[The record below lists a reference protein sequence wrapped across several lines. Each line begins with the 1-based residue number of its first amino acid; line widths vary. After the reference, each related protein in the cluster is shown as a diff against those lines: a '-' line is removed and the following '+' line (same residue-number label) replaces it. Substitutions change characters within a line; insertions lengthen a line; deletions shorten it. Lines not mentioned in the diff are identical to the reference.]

1 MEAIERDLTSLGN
14 DPKFKKLINL
24 VTDETKDQQVHIDD
38 IYTKGWDCR
47 GPWNLIVDRIRA
59 DFEDTEA
66 MKDKIE
72 VLQKKV
78 EDQAKLMILLKREK
92 EELNVIRSSL
102 EARLSDALTKAES
115 VPQLEIEKKRL
126 LDKE

>member
-1 MEAIERDLTSLGN
+1 LN
-14 DPKFKKLINL
+14 NL

-47 GPWNLIVDRIRA
+47 GPWNLIVDRIRS
-59 DFEDTEA
+59 DLEDTEA

-72 VLQKKV
+72 ALQKKV
-78 EDQAKLMILLKREK
+78 EDQARHQILLKREK
-92 EELNVIRSSL
+92 DDLVNVKGNL
-102 EARLSDALTKAES
+102 ETRLGEAQTKAEA

-126 LDKE
+126 QDKD

>member
-1 MEAIERDLTSLGN
+1 LEAIERDLTSLGN

-92 EELNVIRSSL
+92 EELTVIRSSL

>member
-1 MEAIERDLTSLGN
+1 MGTDNRLESKYKVISEELWLNPSSKNDREWLSVIEAIERDLTSLGN

-59 DFEDTEA
+59 DFENIEV

-72 VLQKKV
+72 
-78 EDQAKLMILLKREK
+78 
-92 EELNVIRSSL
+92 S
-102 EARLSDALTKAES
+102 
-115 VPQLEIEKKRL
+115 
-126 LDKE
+126 